1 MKTKTLILILLI
13 AGVAGWYLSENLQ
26 EKFSLSEPAEVETRV
41 ELSPTQPQAASERQS
56 VPARHPL
63 EALPATPTVQEVAEP
78 ALPESLDQADAY
90 LRERLGQLILDKP
103 TLNLLNLNF
112 FIQKFVLFVDHLPTK
127 DIPRL
132 HLPLLPPE
140 PGFVTVGTGETL
152 VIGQKNA
159 RRYRGYVSLVE
170 AIPDAGLIRLY
181 RGLYP
186 LFQEAYRQSGVEK
199 GYFNDRL
206 IEAFDDLLQTPE
218 PAAPLTVV
226 AHVSRYRFANPAL
239 EELSAGQK
247 ILLRMGLENTRRVK
261 MKIQGLRQ
269 ALARQDW

>member
-1 MKTKTLILILLI
+1 MKAKTLILVLLI
-13 AGVAGWYLSENLQ
+13 AGVAGWYLSENLE

-41 ELSPTQPQAASERQS
+41 ELSPTQPQAASERQP

-63 EALPATPTVQEVAEP
+63 EALPATPTVQEVVEP
-78 ALPESLDQADAY
+78 AFPESLAQADAY
-90 LRERLGQLILDKP
+90 LRERLGQLIPDKP

-127 DIPRL
+127 NIPRL

-186 LFQEAYRQSGVEK
+186 LFQEAYRQSGIEN
-199 GYFNDRL
+199 GHFNDRL